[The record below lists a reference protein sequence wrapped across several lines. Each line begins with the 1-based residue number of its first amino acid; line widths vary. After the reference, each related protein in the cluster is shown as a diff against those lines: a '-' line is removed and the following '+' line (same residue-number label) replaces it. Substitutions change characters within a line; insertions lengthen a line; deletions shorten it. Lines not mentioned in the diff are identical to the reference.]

1 MAFVPDTNHGLC
13 SWHKPRPLFLAQTT
27 AFVPGTN
34 HGLCSWH
41 KPRLLFLAQITTFVP
56 GTNPRPLFLTQITAF
71 VPGTNH
77 GLCSRNKPT
86 LAQITLAQTTRFNPT
101 RPQPKPKKRNTTCP
115 LNKLCFYPLLQA
127 HILTWVYRIR
137 FGCIPCTYMKFKV

>member
-1 MAFVPDTNHGLC
+1 MISPPPLC
-13 SWHKPRPLFLAQTT
+13 LCQEQIT

-34 HGLCSWH
+34 RGLCSWN
-41 KPRLLFLAQITTFVP
+41 KSRL
-56 GTNPRPLFLTQITAF
+56 LFLTQITAF

-77 GLCSRNKPT
+77 GLCSWHKPRPLF
-86 LAQITLAQTTRFNPT
+86 LAQITAFVPGTNQPLQPNSPPT
-101 RPQPKPKKRNTTCP
+101 KTKKRNTTCP
-115 LNKLCFYPLLQA
+115 LNKLCFYPLLQT

>member
-71 VPGTNH
+71 VPGTNQPWH
-77 GLCSRNKPT
+77 KSRWHKPPAST
-86 LAQITLAQTTRFNPT
+86 QLAPNQNQ
-101 RPQPKPKKRNTTCP
+101 KKETQ
-115 LNKLCFYPLLQA
+115 LV
-127 HILTWVYRIR
+127 H
-137 FGCIPCTYMKFKV
+137 